1 MVIPRDNCT
10 HRGAIYFVYAYFMLR
25 SETSY
30 GVGSDVV
37 HLYRIGQC
45 ESLLKWDE
53 QQVSSPRFF
62 FMSLIITQLTICLEL
77 ADTKMLL

>member
-1 MVIPRDNCT
+1 M
-10 HRGAIYFVYAYFMLR
+10 GATYFVYVYFMLR

-62 FMSLIITQLTICLEL
+62 FVLVVMVN
-77 ADTKMLL
+77 M